1 MSAEKTKKILAWL
14 NQDDKDYS
22 QGVELLQLATSPATA
37 NRFRR
42 GNPSLLLPHLVA
54 FLRRIAGDTGSSPV
68 NRGSGASPVN
78 RDSGASPVNPIP
90 EPIRRAKD
98 KLHDLWL
105 RLVDFHKRL
114 LALGFDNSDEKKK
127 ARVALM
133 ADRAPFI
140 EAFEQLYLLKE
151 EYFAYP
157 EGSRQLPPDLIPL
170 LDRLDGKPTGETGSQ
185 PDKPITPNPS
195 NKSTPDFSS
204 LTPLEL
210 YKKRHALLMAIKRRN
225 NKLRFSQPTP
235 AEHLNPMP
243 DSPKRKAIESEIATL
258 QQQLQEI
265 DNLLKK

>member
-54 FLRRIAGDTGSSPV
+54 FLRRIAGDTGSSLVAPV
-68 NRGSGASPVN
+68 KPITPAPVQ
-78 RDSGASPVNPIP
+78 STPIA
-90 EPIRRAKD
+90 IRRAKD

-105 RLVDFHKRL
+105 RLVDFHQRL
-114 LALGFDNSDEKKK
+114 LDLGFDNSDEKKK

-140 EAFEQLYLLKE
+140 DAFEQLYLLKE

-170 LDRLDGKPTGETGSQ
+170 LDRLDGKPTSETDSQ
-185 PDKPITPNPS
+185 PAKSSTS
-195 NKSTPDFSS
+195 NLNSQFSN

-225 NKLRFSQPTP
+225 NKLRFSQSTP

-243 DSPKRKAIESEIATL
+243 DSPKRKAIESEIANL
-258 QQQLQEI
+258 QQQLAAI
-265 DNLLKK
+265 DHLLQKKQS

>member
-1 MSAEKTKKILAWL
+1 MRECKKEKILAWL

-22 QGVELLQLATSPATA
+22 QGVELLELATSPATA

-54 FLRRIAGDTGSSPV
+54 FLRRIAGSSVTSTVKTTSPIPSV
-68 NRGSGASPVN
+68 KSTAS
-78 RDSGASPVNPIP
+78 IP

-151 EYFAYP
+151 EFFAYP
-157 EGSRQLPPDLIPL
+157 EDQRQLPPDLIPL
-170 LDRLDGKPTGETGSQ
+170 LDRLDGKPTMAT
-185 PDKPITPNPS
+185 DKPIPS
-195 NKSTPDFSS
+195 INSIKYTPDFSS

-210 YKKRHALLMAIKRRN
+210 YKKRHALLMAITRRN

-235 AEHLNPMP
+235 AEQLNPMP

-265 DNLLKK
+265 DSLLKK

>member
-54 FLRRIAGDTGSSPV
+54 FLRRIAGDTGSSPM
-68 NRGSGASPVN
+68 APVKPITP
-78 RDSGASPVNPIP
+78 APVQSTPIA
-90 EPIRRAKD
+90 IRRAKD

-105 RLVDFHKRL
+105 RLVDFHQRL
-114 LALGFDNSDEKKK
+114 LDLGFDNSDEKKK

-170 LDRLDGKPTGETGSQ
+170 LDRLDGKPTSETDSQ
-185 PDKPITPNPS
+185 PAKSSTS
-195 NKSTPDFSS
+195 NLNSQFSN

-225 NKLRFSQPTP
+225 NKLRFSQSTP

-258 QQQLQEI
+258 QQQLAAI
-265 DNLLKK
+265 DHLLQNKQA

>member
-68 NRGSGASPVN
+68 APVKPITP
-78 RDSGASPVNPIP
+78 APVQSTPIA
-90 EPIRRAKD
+90 IRRAKD

-105 RLVDFHKRL
+105 RLVDFHQRL
-114 LALGFDNSDEKKK
+114 LDLGFDNSDEKKK

-170 LDRLDGKPTGETGSQ
+170 LDRLDGKPTSETDSQ
-185 PDKPITPNPS
+185 PAKSSTS
-195 NKSTPDFSS
+195 NLNSQFSN

-225 NKLRFSQPTP
+225 NKLRFSQSTP

-243 DSPKRKAIESEIATL
+243 DSPKRKAIESEIANL
-258 QQQLQEI
+258 QQQLSEI

>member
-1 MSAEKTKKILAWL
+1 MREGKKENILEWL
-14 NQDDKDYS
+14 NQNDKDYN
-22 QGVELLQLATSPATA
+22 QGVELLELATSAITA

-42 GNPSLLLPHLVA
+42 GNPALLLPHLVA
-54 FLRRIAGDTGSSPV
+54 FLRRIAGET
-68 NRGSGASPVN
+68 GASPVN
-78 RDSGASPVNPIP
+78 RDSGASPVKRDSGVSPVNPTP
-90 EPIRRAKD
+90 EPIRRAKEH
-98 KLHDLWL
+98 LHDLWL

-114 LALGFDNSDEKKK
+114 LALGFDNTDEKKK

-151 EYFAYP
+151 EFFAYP

-170 LDRLDGKPTGETGSQ
+170 LDRLDGKPTSETDSQ
-185 PDKPITPNPS
+185 PAKSSTS
-195 NKSTPDFSS
+195 NLNSQFSNLNS
-204 LTPLEL
+204 LEL
-210 YKKRHALLMAIKRRN
+210 YKKRHALLMAITRRN

-235 AEHLNPMP
+235 AEQLNPMP

-258 QQQLQEI
+258 QQQLSEI

>member
-1 MSAEKTKKILAWL
+1 MREGKKEKILEWL
-14 NQDDKDYS
+14 NQNDKDYN
-22 QGVELLQLATSPATA
+22 QGVELLELATSAITA

-42 GNPSLLLPHLVA
+42 GNPALLLPHLVA
-54 FLRRIAGDTGSSPV
+54 FLRRITGPSFTSTV
-68 NRGSGASPVN
+68 KTASPIPSVK
-78 RDSGASPVNPIP
+78 STASIP

-105 RLVDFHKRL
+105 RLVDYHKRL
-114 LALGFDNSDEKKK
+114 LALGFDNTDEKKK

-133 ADRAPFI
+133 ADRAPFV

-157 EGSRQLPPDLIPL
+157 EDQRQLPPDLIPL
-170 LDRLDGKPTGETGSQ
+170 LDRLDGRATGSKPVNRDSGSQ
-185 PDKPITPNPS
+185 PVKTN
-195 NKSTPDFSS
+195 FSS

-210 YKKRHALLMAIKRRN
+210 YKKRHALLMAITRRN
-225 NKLRFSQPTP
+225 NKPRFSQPTP
-235 AEHLNPMP
+235 AEQLNPMP

-265 DNLLKK
+265 DNLLQKKQS

>member
-54 FLRRIAGDTGSSPV
+54 FLRRIAGETGGSPV
-68 NRGSGASPVN
+68 APVK
-78 RDSGASPVNPIP
+78 PITP
-90 EPIRRAKD
+90 APIQSTPDAIRRAKD

-105 RLVDFHKRL
+105 RLVDFHQRL
-114 LALGFDNSDEKKK
+114 LDLGFDNSDEKKK

-140 EAFEQLYLLKE
+140 DAFEQLYLLKE

-170 LDRLDGKPTGETGSQ
+170 LDRLDGKPTSETDSQ
-185 PDKPITPNPS
+185 PAKSSTS
-195 NKSTPDFSS
+195 NLNSQFSN

-210 YKKRHALLMAIKRRN
+210 YKKRHAILMAIKRRN

-258 QQQLQEI
+258 QQQLSAI
-265 DNLLKK
+265 DHLLKK

>member
-54 FLRRIAGDTGSSPV
+54 FLRRIAGET
-68 NRGSGASPVN
+68 GASPVK
-78 RDSGASPVNPIP
+78 RDSGVSPVNPTP

-105 RLVDFHKRL
+105 RLVDFHQRL
-114 LALGFDNSDEKKK
+114 LDLGFDNSDEKKK

-140 EAFEQLYLLKE
+140 DAFEQLYLLKE

-170 LDRLDGKPTGETGSQ
+170 LDRLDGRATGSKPVNRDSGSQ
-185 PDKPITPNPS
+185 PVKTN
-195 NKSTPDFSS
+195 FSS
-204 LTPLEL
+204 LSPLEL
-210 YKKRHALLMAIKRRN
+210 YKKRHALLMAITRRN

-235 AEHLNPMP
+235 AEQLNPMP

-258 QQQLQEI
+258 QQQLSEI
-265 DNLLKK
+265 DSLLQKKQS

>member
-54 FLRRIAGDTGSSPV
+54 FLRRIAGETGGSPV
-68 NRGSGASPVN
+68 APVK
-78 RDSGASPVNPIP
+78 PITP
-90 EPIRRAKD
+90 APIQSTPDAIRRAKD

-105 RLVDFHKRL
+105 RLVDFHQRL
-114 LALGFDNSDEKKK
+114 LDLGFDNSDEKKK

-140 EAFEQLYLLKE
+140 DAFEQLYLLKE

-170 LDRLDGKPTGETGSQ
+170 LDRLDGKPTSETDSQ
-185 PDKPITPNPS
+185 PAKSSTS
-195 NKSTPDFSS
+195 NLNSQFSN

-210 YKKRHALLMAIKRRN
+210 YKKRHAILMAIKRRN

-243 DSPKRKAIESEIATL
+243 DSPKRKAIESEIANL
-258 QQQLQEI
+258 QQQLAAI
-265 DNLLKK
+265 DHLLKK

>member
-22 QGVELLQLATSPATA
+22 QGVELLQLATSAITA

-42 GNPSLLLPHLVA
+42 GNPALLLPHLVA

-68 NRGSGASPVN
+68 APVKPITP
-78 RDSGASPVNPIP
+78 APVQSTPIA
-90 EPIRRAKD
+90 IRRAKD

-114 LALGFDNSDEKKK
+114 LALGFDNTDEKKK

-133 ADRAPFI
+133 ADRAPFV

-151 EYFAYP
+151 EFFAYP
-157 EGSRQLPPDLIPL
+157 EDQRQLPPDLIPL
-170 LDRLDGKPTGETGSQ
+170 LDRLDGKPTMAT
-185 PDKPITPNPS
+185 DKPIPS
-195 NKSTPDFSS
+195 IKSIKSTPDFSS

-210 YKKRHALLMAIKRRN
+210 YKKRHALLMSITRRN

-235 AEHLNPMP
+235 AEQLNPMP

-265 DNLLKK
+265 DSLLKK

>member
-1 MSAEKTKKILAWL
+1 MREGKKEKILEWL
-14 NQDDKDYS
+14 NQNDKDYN
-22 QGVELLQLATSPATA
+22 QGVELLELATSAITA

-42 GNPSLLLPHLVA
+42 GNPALLLPHLVA
-54 FLRRIAGDTGSSPV
+54 FLRRIAGPSATSSVKTTSPIPSV
-68 NRGSGASPVN
+68 KSTAS
-78 RDSGASPVNPIP
+78 IP

-114 LALGFDNSDEKKK
+114 LALGFDNTDEKKK

-133 ADRAPFI
+133 ADRAPFV

-170 LDRLDGKPTGETGSQ
+170 LDRLDGRATGSKPVNRDSGSQ
-185 PDKPITPNPS
+185 PVKTN
-195 NKSTPDFSS
+195 FSS
-204 LTPLEL
+204 LSPLEL
-210 YKKRHALLMAIKRRN
+210 YKKRHALLMAITRRN

-235 AEHLNPMP
+235 AEQLNPMP

-265 DNLLKK
+265 DSLLKK

>member
-54 FLRRIAGDTGSSPV
+54 FLRRIAGETGGSPV
-68 NRGSGASPVN
+68 APVK
-78 RDSGASPVNPIP
+78 PITP
-90 EPIRRAKD
+90 APIQSTPDAIRRAKD

-105 RLVDFHKRL
+105 RLVDFHQRL
-114 LALGFDNSDEKKK
+114 LDLGFDNSDEKKK

-140 EAFEQLYLLKE
+140 DAFEQLYLLKE

-170 LDRLDGKPTGETGSQ
+170 LDRLDGKPTSETDSQ
-185 PDKPITPNPS
+185 PAKSSTS
-195 NKSTPDFSS
+195 NLNSQFSN

-210 YKKRHALLMAIKRRN
+210 YKKRHAILMAIKRRN

-265 DNLLKK
+265 DSLLQKKQS

>member
-54 FLRRIAGDTGSSPV
+54 FLRRIAGETGGSPV
-68 NRGSGASPVN
+68 APVK
-78 RDSGASPVNPIP
+78 PITP
-90 EPIRRAKD
+90 APIQSTPDAIRRAKD

-114 LALGFDNSDEKKK
+114 LALGFDNTDEKKK

-133 ADRAPFI
+133 ADRAPFV

-151 EYFAYP
+151 EFFAYP
-157 EGSRQLPPDLIPL
+157 EDQRQLPPDLIPL
-170 LDRLDGKPTGETGSQ
+170 LDRLDGKPTMAT
-185 PDKPITPNPS
+185 DKPIPS
-195 NKSTPDFSS
+195 IKSIKSTPDFSS
-204 LTPLEL
+204 LSPLEL
-210 YKKRHALLMAIKRRN
+210 YKKRHALLMAITRRN

-235 AEHLNPMP
+235 AEQLNPMP

>member
-1 MSAEKTKKILAWL
+1 MREDIKEKILEWL
-14 NQDDKDYS
+14 NQNDKDYN
-22 QGVELLQLATSPATA
+22 QGVELLELATSAITA

-42 GNPSLLLPHLVA
+42 GNPALLLPHLVA
-54 FLRRIAGDTGSSPV
+54 FLRRIAGPSVTSSVKTTSPIPSV
-68 NRGSGASPVN
+68 KSTAS
-78 RDSGASPVNPIP
+78 IP

-98 KLHDLWL
+98 HLHSLWL

-114 LALGFDNSDEKKK
+114 LDLGFDNSDEKKK

-151 EYFAYP
+151 EFFAYP

-170 LDRLDGKPTGETGSQ
+170 LDRLDGKPTMAT
-185 PDKPITPNPS
+185 DKPIPS
-195 NKSTPDFSS
+195 IKSIKSTPDFSS
-204 LTPLEL
+204 LSPLEL
-210 YKKRHALLMAIKRRN
+210 YKKRHALLMAITRRN

-235 AEHLNPMP
+235 AEQLNPMP

-265 DNLLKK
+265 DSLLNK

>member
-14 NQDDKDYS
+14 NQDNKDYS

-68 NRGSGASPVN
+68 APVKPITP
-78 RDSGASPVNPIP
+78 APVQSTP
-90 EPIRRAKD
+90 EAIRRAKD

-105 RLVDFHKRL
+105 RLVDFHQRL
-114 LALGFDNSDEKKK
+114 LDLGFDNSDEKKK

-133 ADRAPFI
+133 ADRAPFV

-170 LDRLDGKPTGETGSQ
+170 LDRLDGKPTSETDSQ
-185 PDKPITPNPS
+185 PAKSSTS
-195 NKSTPDFSS
+195 NLNSQFSNLNS
-204 LTPLEL
+204 LEL

-243 DSPKRKAIESEIATL
+243 DSPKRKAIESEIANL
-258 QQQLQEI
+258 QQQLAAI
-265 DNLLKK
+265 DHLLQIKQA